1 MNLAEVPLWAALPAA
16 LLLVI
21 GSLFALTGA
30 IGLLRMREFLTRF
43 HTPALGTSL
52 GTLCILG
59 ASVLVFSAV
68 GGRPVVHEI
77 LIYVFLIIT
86 APVTA
91 MLLVRAALYRKR
103 ERPLAHTPPG
113 SEALP
118 DPEPDEPAHRS

>member
-1 MNLAEVPLWAALPAA
+1 MNLENVPLWAALPAS

-21 GSLFALTGA
+21 GSLFALIGA
-30 IGLLRMREFLTRF
+30 AGLLRMRDFLTRF

-52 GTLCILG
+52 GTLCVLG

-77 LIYVFLIIT
+77 LIYVFLLMT

-103 ERPLAHTPPG
+103 ERPLVHTPAG

-118 DPEPDEPAHRS
+118 EHEPDEPTPRT